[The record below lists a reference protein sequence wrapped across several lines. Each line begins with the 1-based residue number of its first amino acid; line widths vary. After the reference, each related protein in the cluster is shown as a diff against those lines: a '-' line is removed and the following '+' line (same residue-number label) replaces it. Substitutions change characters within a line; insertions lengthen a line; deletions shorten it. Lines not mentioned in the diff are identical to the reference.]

1 MIAIIFL
8 SVNIG
13 TSFQIEEVFMKK
25 LTLSLLMSAS
35 VLALSGCGSTSN
47 KTANEAV
54 TNIKALEVAS
64 MEEYKWDDDKSF
76 AFNVARLSN
85 PAGVGYGM
93 SDSVNPK
100 GTDLGRS
107 ESSLLSGA
115 AGFMLGGFG
124 AAAGFLSMD
133 SESNSKR
140 EWNTSIITFYEES
153 ELNLN
158 DLESAKNLVAKDVA
172 EKLVQALKQEYPDTS
187 FEGVFT
193 RKNNR
198 LNTSWVLISG
208 SVCDPAFEFG
218 RLEDV
223 DYDNKE
229 TFERLRELVIEDA
242 SHITNGCALLF
253 DTKVAGKVA
262 GKVAVVSEMVRY
274 NVNTFIINT
283 ASTNMDGAYIIYPD
297 RSTYFVTGSKIK
309 HYSNYPYPFVTG
321 NGNEFL
327 LDSNETSSVKL
338 ID

>member
-1 MIAIIFL
+1 
-8 SVNIG
+8 
-13 TSFQIEEVFMKK
+13 MKK

-35 VLALSGCGSTSN
+35 VLALSGCGSTGN

-76 AFNVARLSN
+76 AFNIARLSN
-85 PAGVGYGM
+85 PAGVGFGM

-107 ESSLLSGA
+107 DSSLLSGVS
-115 AGFMLGGFG
+115 GFMLGGLG
-124 AAAGFLSMD
+124 GAAGFLSMD
-133 SESNSKR
+133 SDSNAKR
-140 EWNTSIITFYEES
+140 EWNTSIITFYDDA
-153 ELNLN
+153 ELNLSN
-158 DLESAKNLVAKDVA
+158 LEAAKTLVAKDVA

-193 RKNNR
+193 RKDNM
-198 LNTSWVLISG
+198 LNASWVLISG
-208 SVCDPAFEFG
+208 SVCEPAFEFG

-223 DYDNKE
+223 DYDKKE
-229 TFERLRELVIEDA
+229 SFEALRELVIEDT

-253 DTKVAGKVA
+253 DTKVTGKVA

-283 ASTNMDGAYIIYPD
+283 AATNMDGAYIIYPD
-297 RSTYFVTGSKIK
+297 RSTYFVTGSRIK
-309 HYSNYPYPFVTG
+309 HYSNYPYPMVAG

-327 LDSNETSSVKL
+327 LDSNQKSSVNM